1 MFNQP
6 LSRRHTLKGFA
17 GAGAAAALLPGVV
30 RAEEMTVLRA
40 RTLTDLKSL
49 DPPLRSSPSDSDVVD
64 AIYSRLIAFRPGD
77 EWRWDLDA
85 AEMIEQI
92 DETRIAFRL
101 RPGIRWTGG
110 YGEMTA
116 EDVKFSFERVID
128 PDLGAWSASDW
139 SALDHVEVTGD
150 LEGVIVLQ
158 EYFAPLWWST
168 LPWHTAA
175 IVCKQAV
182 EDAGGTFTT
191 DPPAT
196 SGRYML
202 KDWQP
207 NQRIVLGRNPDYY
220 GPPAGFDEIHLLP
233 IDDENAAELA
243 FVAGEIDFTRIP
255 ASSLPRLR
263 EDPPEGGVLVIKP
276 TLDYTWLGMNVDN
289 PVLQDIRIRR
299 AIQQAV
305 DVDQILEAAYFGA
318 ALPATGIIG
327 PGLLGHRDIEPPK
340 PDPDAARAL
349 IAEAGAEGLVL
360 TLDILAS
367 TTNAATAQ
375 IIQSNLADIGV
386 EVSINQN
393 DAGHFWSL
401 GSESAGD
408 MWKDVQLILNTY
420 NMAPDPSWA
429 TAWFTCDQVGVWNWE
444 RWCDQEFS
452 DLNAS
457 ALTETDDAKRDEIY
471 QHMQSL
477 MWDSGAYAF
486 ITHGVAPSLHRD
498 TVKPA
503 LLPDGTRFRLGEF
516 EPA

>member
-1 MFNQP
+1 
-6 LSRRHTLKGFA
+6 
-17 GAGAAAALLPGVV
+17 
-30 RAEEMTVLRA
+30 
-40 RTLTDLKSL
+40 
-49 DPPLRSSPSDSDVVD
+49 
-64 AIYSRLIAFRPGD
+64 
-77 EWRWDLDA
+77 
-85 AEMIEQI
+85 
-92 DETRIAFRL
+92 
-101 RPGIRWTGG
+101 
-110 YGEMTA
+110 MTA

-150 LEGVIVLQ
+150 LEGVIFLK

-175 IVCKQAV
+175 IVCKLAV
-182 EDAGGTFTT
+182 EDAGGSFTT

-289 PVLQDIRIRR
+289 PMLQDIRIRR
-299 AIQQAV
+299 AIQKAV

-318 ALPATGIIG
+318 ALPATGIIAR
-327 PGLLGHRDIEPPK
+327 PSRPQDIEPPK

-457 ALTETDDAKRDEIY
+457 ALTETDDARRDEIY
-471 QHMQSL
+471 PAHAEPDVGL
-477 MWDSGAYAF
+477 GRLCLHHPRCGAFAPPR
-486 ITHGVAPSLHRD
+486 HGEARPAARRD
-498 TVKPA
+498 TLSPRGV
-503 LLPDGTRFRLGEF
+503 
-516 EPA
+516 